1 MFIPG
6 PVGAAVALQNGVRPS
21 ALPHASGH
29 ASSNKR
35 RRKQHDSSS
44 SSSSSSSSKTTTE
57 DKLELAFQQGPW
69 LSTCATYGRVPPK
82 CQDRALLVDWTYNS
96 TVNMYKISDIASLK
110 LLVLTYL
117 IVLVDQINHRNGVI
131 ELRVRDESGFATAT
145 VHEKAAEMYST
156 TLVPGCVLLLKDVKI
171 WRTKHPNSDTNAW
184 SSFFLNVTANNLET
198 VISASEPIP
207 PNMATYQ
214 RTSFSSSSGSPS
226 SSSNNSSPPILSN
239 SPSVP
244 TTQLSQAASSPASSQ
259 ASSQEVV
266 VPEVVVPEVVVP
278 EVVAPPTSSSSTET
292 VIDTTLF
299 DDDDDEALMAMVM
312 PPVPQP
318 QPVQPRPVQPQPV
331 QPQPVQPPPVQHQHA
346 TSLASQTAPSSVAP
360 HVQKIDSIQST
371 GDLDLLDGDDY

>member
-1 MFIPG
+1 
-6 PVGAAVALQNGVRPS
+6 
-21 ALPHASGH
+21 
-29 ASSNKR
+29 
-35 RRKQHDSSS
+35 
-44 SSSSSSSSKTTTE
+44 
-57 DKLELAFQQGPW
+57 
-69 LSTCATYGRVPPK
+69 
-82 CQDRALLVDWTYNS
+82 
-96 TVNMYKISDIASLK
+96 MYKITDIASQK

-214 RTSFSSSSGSPS
+214 RTSFSSSSSGSPS

-259 ASSQEVV
+259 
-266 VPEVVVPEVVVP
+266 EVVVPEVVVP

-292 VIDTTLF
+292 AIDTTLF

-312 PPVPQP
+312 PPVP
-318 QPVQPRPVQPQPV
+318 QPQPV

>member
-226 SSSNNSSPPILSN
+226 SSSSNSSSPPILSN

-259 ASSQEVV
+259 ASSQ
-266 VPEVVVPEVVVP
+266 EVVVP